1 MYAAIN
7 DTSALLLIPR
17 FTVDNNY
24 QFSIILPSAATAA
37 ATATAAA

>member
-17 FTVDNNY
+17 FTVDNNF
-24 QFSIILPSAATAA
+24 QFSIILPSA
-37 ATATAAA
+37 TATAAA